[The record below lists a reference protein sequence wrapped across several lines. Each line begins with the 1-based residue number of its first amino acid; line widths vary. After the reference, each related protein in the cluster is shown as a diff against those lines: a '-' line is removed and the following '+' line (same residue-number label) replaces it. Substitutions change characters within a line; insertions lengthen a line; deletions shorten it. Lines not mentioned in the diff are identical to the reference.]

1 MKRRDIILLAIFIAI
16 YLIAASVL
24 FLKMQISKD
33 LLMHFIFAFWGML
46 GLLVLNVKYPS
57 GFVSFLTMIAFLFYG
72 FSSFSGI
79 LFSLA
84 RNDFSAFQ
92 NMGVLA
98 NTEGFM
104 FVVVLG
110 YLIIKSH
117 FPKIQ

>member
-1 MKRRDIILLAIFIAI
+1 MKRRDLILSAIFFAI
-16 YLIAASVL
+16 YIIAASVL

-33 LLMHFIFAFWGML
+33 LLMHFIFAIGGML

-57 GFVSFLTMIAFLFYG
+57 GFVSFLTMIAFLFYV

-79 LFSLA
+79 LFSLI

-98 NTEGFM
+98 NTEGFL
-104 FVVVLG
+104 FLAVLG
-110 YLIIKSH
+110 YLIFKPH
-117 FPKIQ
+117 FSKIQ